1 MAKSKRKR
9 VPKTILKL
17 PDLEQSKSVF
27 PPLFCFRIESRPVDY
42 SVPKLSIDGFRFCS
56 SNDWCNQSFSIDRK
70 SGFTS
75 RKATAIP
82 IIGREYSTVAV
93 ASNT

>member
-1 MAKSKRKR
+1 MLLGSNIDTHAEKVSGPAERGT
-9 VPKTILKL
+9 V
-17 PDLEQSKSVF
+17 DLLYF
-27 PPLFCFRIESRPVDY
+27 
-42 SVPKLSIDGFRFCS
+42 KLSIDGFCS
-56 SNDWCNQSFSIDRK
+56 CWFKDWRSQSSSIDLK

-82 IIGREYSTVAV
+82 IMGREYRTVAV